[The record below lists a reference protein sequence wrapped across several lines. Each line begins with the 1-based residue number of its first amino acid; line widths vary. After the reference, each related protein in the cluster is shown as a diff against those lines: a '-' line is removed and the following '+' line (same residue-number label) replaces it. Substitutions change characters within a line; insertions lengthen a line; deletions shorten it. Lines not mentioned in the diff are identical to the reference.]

1 MTYEM
6 TSNLNIEELERYEN
20 IKKLSI
26 SKNPDILNDDI
37 KLMAY
42 EYGWWYYGKND
53 IILPA
58 TEALDP
64 SSSLVSNP

>member
-20 IKKLSI
+20 IKKLSL
-26 SKNPDILNDDI
+26 SKNPDILNDNI

-42 EYGWWYYGKND
+42 EYCWWYYGKND

-58 TEALDP
+58 IL
-64 SSSLVSNP
+64 